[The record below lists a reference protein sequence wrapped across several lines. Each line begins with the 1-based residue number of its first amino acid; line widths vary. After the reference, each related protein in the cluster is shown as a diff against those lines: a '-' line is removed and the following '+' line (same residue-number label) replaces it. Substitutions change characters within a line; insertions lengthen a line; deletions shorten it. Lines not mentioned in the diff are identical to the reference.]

1 MTTPKNPAADTPVST
16 AWRKWQRAIEKYA
29 NPLIKP
35 STAKRYYRDARKARL
50 EYNAA
55 LKGDPIETKRVL

>member
-1 MTTPKNPAADTPVST
+1 MTTPKNPAADQIT
-16 AWRKWQRAIEKYA
+16 AAWQKWQRAIEKYA

-35 STAKRYYRDARKARL
+35 STAKRYYREAQLARL

-55 LKGDPIETKRVL
+55 LKGGRIE